1 MPCAH
6 TVQSNYLNSM
16 PPDINYLIKCITCL
30 VHTSLDTVAPLK
42 RKDVTEMCNLHLA
55 WRYFEILCYSI
66 KKLPVKLE
74 HLTVHHWL
82 KKKIIAT
89 LDFSSAQYSFQY
101 HWSLF
106 RLFFSNLSN
115 YYFSNSKTSTCV
127 LDHIPTRL
135 LNEVLPSYNLSL
147 LNMPISINDLGT
159 TDFQASSD

>member
-1 MPCAH
+1 MFGPYKSGYCGSSEKERCNWN
-6 TVQSNYLNSM
+6 VQSTFSLKILWNTLLLYKKAPCEARTS
-16 PPDINYLIKCITCL
+16 YCSSLI
-30 VHTSLDTVAPLK
+30 
-42 RKDVTEMCNLHLA
+42 E
-55 WRYFEILCYSI
+55 
-66 KKLPVKLE
+66 
-74 HLTVHHWL
+74 
-82 KKKIIAT
+82 KKKIAT

-159 TDFQASSD
+159 TDFQLAVIKPLLKSHRFTHLS